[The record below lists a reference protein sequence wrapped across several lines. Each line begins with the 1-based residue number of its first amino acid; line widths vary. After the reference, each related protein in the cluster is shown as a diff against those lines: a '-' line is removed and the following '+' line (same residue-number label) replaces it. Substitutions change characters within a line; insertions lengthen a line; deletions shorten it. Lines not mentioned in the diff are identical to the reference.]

1 MSKSLKNYDALVA
14 LAEEAL
20 EPTEAERERH
30 QRRLLQLARVLREH
44 LEEELAERAKSGPSG
59 AN

>member
-1 MSKSLKNYDALVA
+1 MSKCLKNYDALVP

-20 EPTEAERERH
+20 EPTKVERERH
-30 QRRLLQLARVLREH
+30 QRRMLLFAQVLCEH
-44 LEEELAERAKSGPSG
+44 LEEELAERAKPGPSR